1 MHIFA
6 SRVGRGSLALTL
18 VALSALGSACTPA
31 SSRYSSSVG
40 AVSPRPEGGPTAAGS
55 SAAASSSDFRTS
67 SSRRTLTRAEFEDIT
82 AFSAYDIVVRLR
94 PEYLRATRVI
104 ARGHAEPVVYI
115 DNIAF
120 GSVAALKELSP
131 NAVAEIRYVT
141 APESY
146 MLHGPK
152 HEGAVILVRTRR

>member
-1 MHIFA
+1 MFTFA

-18 VALSALGSACTPA
+18 VALSALGSACTPP
-31 SSRYSSSVG
+31 SSRYTSSVAG
-40 AVSPRPEGGPTAAGS
+40 TSPISAGGST
-55 SAAASSSDFRTS
+55 AAASSGDFRTS
-67 SSRRTLTRAEFEDIT
+67 SSLRTLTHAEFADIT
-82 AFSAYDIVVRLR
+82 AFSAYDIVLRLR

-104 ARGHAEPVVYI
+104 ARGQVEPVVYV
-115 DNIAF
+115 DGIAV

-131 NAVAEIRYVT
+131 DAVAEIRHVT